1 MDSVPH
7 TRSGAHG
14 KGLGRAGAVLLLAL
28 TALLGLQGVFSFSPV
43 SGILD
48 DRPPLTNDFSLLTYQ
63 CETARRFFAKDR
75 ALWGYDPYF
84 MAGYPLDFVWNS
96 NVLLQLLS
104 VLPLSRS
111 GGSGPVL
118 KALVLVCF
126 LSVPSLF
133 YATCRNFSLSPRAA
147 LFGALLGVTFFRAGL
162 PVMFLAV
169 GMVTACMVTLLSPY
183 LLSLFYKA
191 FTRGDQRSWL
201 LLFFWAPAVFL
212 VHKTA
217 LLTVAV
223 PVGLCAAVS
232 ARSMTARKG
241 ALLLALAAGVC
252 AANSFWLLP
261 FLRLVHYKTFLEG
274 ALFWQNHDP
283 LRPLWDLV
291 SVHQH
296 IGQGVS
302 RYKIGLMLTRDVL
315 LGAGIVGLFGWG
327 RQRDRGLLRV
337 FVPVVAYF
345 FLLGYYGSFIAP
357 LRPLDPARYIP
368 LFYLCLVPPAAALLA
383 SIWDKATKGKPPD
396 TVAAAAWWAAAAFL
410 LLNLL
415 PNLSWSVLGKG
426 RVRTHFNPVEQG
438 LLAWIEE
445 TTDTQGR
452 ILVED
457 SGYFDRQSRGLVYF
471 SSYLPSLVPILTG
484 RALIGGP
491 YPYAFIQHHHASFQD
506 AVFLGRPIESY
517 RLEDLQGAFD
527 LYNIRW
533 VICWSGAAK
542 SAFDRYPDFLVPKA
556 QIGRFKTYEARRS
569 PTYFLSG
576 SGRLSF
582 DYNTITLEE
591 VHAQGEGVVISFH
604 WMETLQA
611 EPAARIEP
619 VLLGADP
626 VPFIQILDPPPRL
639 TIRATY
645 LFDRAR

>member
-1 MDSVPH
+1 MDSVQE
-7 TRSGAHG
+7 TRSEANGEG
-14 KGLGRAGAVLLLAL
+14 PGRAGAVLLLAL
-28 TALLGLQGVFSFSPV
+28 TVLVGLQGVFTFSPV
-43 SGILD
+43 STVLD

-96 NVLLQLLS
+96 NVALQTLS
-104 VLPLSRS
+104 LLPLSGS

-118 KALVLVCF
+118 KVLVLVCF

-147 LFGALLGVTFFRAGL
+147 LFGAILGVTFFRAGL

-183 LLSLFYKA
+183 LLSLFYRA
-191 FTRGDQRSWL
+191 LTRGDRRAWL

-217 LLTVAV
+217 HLTVAV
-223 PVGLCAAVS
+223 PVGLYAALS
-232 ARSMTARKG
+232 ARSMTPRKST
-241 ALLLALAAGVC
+241 LLLVLAAAVC
-252 AANSFWLLP
+252 MANSFWLVP
-261 FLRLVHYKTFLEG
+261 FLRLLHYKTFLEG

-291 SVHQH
+291 SVHQQ
-296 IGQGVS
+296 IGQSVS
-302 RYKIGLMLTRDVL
+302 RYKIGLMLAHDVIL
-315 LGAGIVGLFGWG
+315 AAGVIGLFGWR
-327 RQRDRGLLRV
+327 RQKEWGLLGF
-337 FVPVVAYF
+337 FVPLVAYF
-345 FLLGYYGSFIAP
+345 FLLGYYGSFIDP

-368 LFYLCLVPPAAALLA
+368 LFYLCLVPPAAAALA
-383 SIWDKATKGKPPD
+383 SIWEKATKRRPPE
-396 TVAAAAWWAAAAFL
+396 TVAAAVWWAAAAFL

-426 RVRTHFNPVEQG
+426 RVRTSFTRVEKG
-438 LLAWIEE
+438 LLAWIEGA
-445 TTDTQGR
+445 TDTQGR

-471 SSYLPSLVPILTG
+471 SSYFPSLIPIFTG
-484 RALIGGP
+484 RALVGGP
-491 YPYAFIQHHHASFQD
+491 YPYAFIRHHHASFQD
-506 AVFLGRPIESY
+506 AVFLERPIESY
-517 RLEDLQGAFD
+517 RLEDLQSAFD

-533 VICWSGAAK
+533 VICWSEAAK
-542 SAFDRYPDFLVPKA
+542 SAFDKYPDFLAPKA

-582 DYNTITLEE
+582 DYNRISLED
-591 VHAQGEGVVISFH
+591 VRARGDSVVISFH
-604 WMETLQA
+604 WMETLAA

-619 VLLGADP
+619 VLLGDDP
-626 VPFIQILDPPPRL
+626 VPFIKILDPPNHL

-645 LFDRAR
+645 LFGRVR